1 MVGGLAFTVIEI
13 GDREGNTGDRNGK
26 GETSDNL
33 HMLKSW
39 KLFFL
44 LITTSIVVETVDF
57 IVCRCMPGYA

>member
-33 HMLKSW
+33 HAEHAK
-39 KLFFL
+39 KLEVVFF
-44 LITTSIVVETVDF
+44 INN
-57 IVCRCMPGYA
+57 